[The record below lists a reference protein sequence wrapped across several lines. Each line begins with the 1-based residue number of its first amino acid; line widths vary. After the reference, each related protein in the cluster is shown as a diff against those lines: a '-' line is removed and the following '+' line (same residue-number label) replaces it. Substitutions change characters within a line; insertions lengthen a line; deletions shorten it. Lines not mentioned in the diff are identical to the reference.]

1 MEKWVLANIVSL
13 LNLLALIVISI
24 FGKNW
29 INKKN
34 EEIKS
39 LYSKEEY
46 IHRVQFEKEF
56 NLYSEL
62 WKHVHQYRSITKN
75 FMSALKEIKD
85 KSSEKSAKLTLK
97 KLMRIAGE
105 IEKIV
110 DHYKPFFAEEVY
122 EKTLTLAKESEV
134 LISLHLLPDKEFH
147 DKEALELD
155 KFDSIID
162 EIEQVIR
169 KRIRNIGEAKLVG

>member
-1 MEKWVLANIVSL
+1 MEKWVLTNIMSL

-39 LYSKEEY
+39 FYSKEQY

-62 WKHVHQYRSITKN
+62 WKHVHQYKSIIN
-75 FMSALKEIKD
+75 NIMSVLREKKD
-85 KSSEKSAKLTLK
+85 KSLIKSLKLNFK
-97 KLMRIAGE
+97 KLKRIGSE
-105 IEKIV
+105 IVKIV

-122 EKTLTLAKESEV
+122 EKTLNLAKESEV
-134 LISLHLLPDKEFH
+134 LIGLYLLPEKEFH

>member
-1 MEKWVLANIVSL
+1 MEKWVLTNIMSL

-39 LYSKEEY
+39 FYSKEQY

-62 WKHVHQYRSITKN
+62 WKHVHQYRSIIN
-75 FMSALKEIKD
+75 NIMSALKEKKD
-85 KSSEKSAKLTLK
+85 KSSINSAKLNIK
-97 KLMRIAGE
+97 KLMGIGGE
-105 IEKIV
+105 IGKIV
-110 DHYKPFFAEEVY
+110 DHNKPFFAEEVY
-122 EKTLTLAKESEV
+122 EKTLTLAEESGV
-134 LISLHLLPDKEFH
+134 LIRLHLLPEKEFH

-155 KFDSIID
+155 KFYSIID

>member
-1 MEKWVLANIVSL
+1 MENWISTNILSL
-13 LNLLALIVISI
+13 LNLLILIALSL
-24 FGKNW
+24 FGRNW
-29 INKKN
+29 VNKKN

-39 LYSKEEY
+39 LYSKEQY

-62 WKHVHQYRSITKN
+62 WKHVHQYRSIIN
-75 FMSALKEIKD
+75 NIMSFLKEEKD
-85 KSSEKSAKLTLK
+85 KSSIKSAELNLK
-97 KLMRIAGE
+97 KLKRIGSE
-105 IEKIV
+105 IAKIV

-122 EKTLTLAKESEV
+122 EKTLNFAKESEV
-134 LISLHLLPDKEFH
+134 LISLYLLPEKEFH